1 MMKKFLLFMFW
12 IATTNVFSQNFTSAE
27 YFFDTDPGFGN
38 GTPLT
43 GVPSGSSVNFNKNI
57 VIPSSLSPGVH
68 TLYVRA
74 RNSGGGVLKNRWSIA
89 KPVQLLVFNPTSGT
103 SNTDGID
110 RIEYF
115 WDTDLGFGN
124 NSVQTVNPASLGNFA
139 LTITTPAAIQ
149 PGFHLL
155 YVRSRNRRG
164 IWSTAKQVPFII
176 WSSTINL
183 SASRI
188 NALEYYLNSDPG
200 YGNGTAI
207 AFSPN
212 PSTDVA
218 VNLQIDMLNIPLGD
232 NFLHVRARNENGKW
246 SAPSSTLINVSC
258 ANGVKLYSSAS
269 GNWNMTTTW
278 ACGRVPTITDDV
290 FIKSPH
296 KITLN
301 PSETGFANSIDNA
314 NGAVLDIRAGSV
326 FTVKQ

>member
-1 MMKKFLLFMFW
+1 MKKFLLFMFW
-12 IATTNVFSQNFTSAE
+12 IAATNVFSQSFSSAE

-74 RNSGGGVLKNRWSIA
+74 RNSGGGILKNRWSIA

-124 NSVQTVNPASLGNFA
+124 NSVQTVNPSSVGNLA

-183 SASRI
+183 SALRI
-188 NALEYYLNSDPG
+188 NALEYYFNSDPG

-218 VNLQIDMLNIPLGD
+218 VNLQVDMLNIPLGD

-269 GNWNMTTTW
+269 GNWNMATTW
-278 ACGRVPTITDDV
+278 ACGRIPTATDNV
-290 FIKSPH
+290 VIKSTH
-296 KITLN
+296 KVFVPNGQAGKAKGINT
-301 PSETGFANSIDNA
+301 EA
-314 NGAVLDIRAGSV
+314 GAVLEFSTGSV
-326 FTVKQ
+326 VEVKN